1 MWLRRFGVLLIV
13 FGAWWTQAASAA
25 PPMTRAQA
33 KRLFAE
39 ATRHTGH
46 FSEGSGASLYVYFD
60 PNCIYCHLLYERIRP
75 YVRAHRV
82 RVMWIPV
89 GFLKSD
95 SPGKAEAILASPD
108 PLAALRRDEHD
119 FNVQEEEGGITPL
132 KHASTAVVRA
142 VYQNTRLLSALGEVA
157 TPTLVFAD
165 RKGAIHIL
173 LGMPPHLVTVINS
186 LGPYPGAS

>member
-1 MWLRRFGVLLIV
+1 MRLKRLAVFLIV
-13 FGAWWTQAASAA
+13 FGACWAPAASAVA
-25 PPMTRAQA
+25 HMTRAQA
-33 KRLFAE
+33 KLLFAE

-75 YVRAHRV
+75 YVREHRV
-82 RVMWIPV
+82 QVVWIPV

-108 PLAALRRDEHD
+108 PVAALRRDEHD
-119 FNVQEEEGGITPL
+119 FNVPEEEGGIPPL

-142 VYQNTRLLSALGEVA
+142 VYQNTRLLSVLGEVA

-165 RKGAIHIL
+165 RKGMIHIL
-173 LGMPPHLVTVINS
+173 LGMPRHLGPVIDS
-186 LGPYPGAS
+186 LGPYPGVS